1 MEADMAWKFHVN
13 TSSRETNFPLVG
25 SKQAQQRELLSSSK
39 ESYNIGNGNA
49 TETANDCTVIVLDA
63 MF

>member
-25 SKQAQQRELLSSSK
+25 SKQAQQRVKSHTISGTEMLQKLLMRC
-39 ESYNIGNGNA
+39 NVL
-49 TETANDCTVIVLDA
+49 ND
-63 MF
+63 MFA

>member
-25 SKQAQQRELLSSSK
+25 FKTSAAKRK

-49 TETANDCTVIVLDA
+49 TETANEVQC
-63 MF
+63 FE